1 MRYYFSVVFLFLFSS
16 VFSHSGGTDS
26 KGGHNDRVNGGYH
39 YHHGERA
46 HSHQNGCKYKNES
59 IKKTESKS
67 NAINDGVFGVPSM
80 VYWMSIFIISF
91 LAAINMSIE
100 DNKVKGQQY
109 FEKYFFWPSFM
120 IVYLLPSYYCIVR
133 EDYLVAF
140 GFLILSLM
148 IVGLPYVIMTAAL
161 SYILIKP
168 SIKIIN
174 KFKKKSFESNTAESS
189 NSKISQWLKSTKA
202 QNIFVTLFLISIFG
216 GCLYLGSKYSKSE
229 KTLEEKIY
237 KNNPILKELDEIS
250 RENEKRM
257 EQSEESR
264 IRVEAIIN
272 NLIIPNSSS
281 TENNSSNVY
290 TTNDLSP
297 NGQYD
302 KIVNHSYYT
311 LSYAEAHEQAEWVMY
326 TLQGS
331 ALNPSIGRTDNFRP
345 DPRVSTGTA
354 QLSDYRGSGFDR
366 GHLAPAADMKYSSTS
381 MSESFFMS
389 NMSPQTPSF
398 NRQIWRK
405 IESQFR
411 SWGHE
416 YEKIIVVTG
425 PVLNGDYLGAI
436 GSNGVTVPRYYYKVA
451 IDPNNL
457 ERNIAVLI
465 ENKGSSASVQ
475 SFVVSIDYLESVTG
489 IDFFYK
495 LDDALETLI
504 ESTTHKN
511 LWNWNTTS
519 SNRTYTTT
527 VTPNTTEPS
536 NNTQGVTG
544 DYFKTTSGTK
554 YHKDGCRYLSR
565 SKIPI
570 TLSEAQESG
579 LGPCSVCKP

>member
-1 MRYYFSVVFLFLFSS
+1 M
-16 VFSHSGGTDS
+16 
-26 KGGHNDRVNGGYH
+26 K
-39 YHHGERA
+39 
-46 HSHQNGCKYKNES
+46 HQ
-59 IKKTESKS
+59 
-67 NAINDGVFGVPSM
+67 
-80 VYWMSIFIISF
+80 
-91 LAAINMSIE
+91 
-100 DNKVKGQQY
+100 
-109 FEKYFFWPSFM
+109 
-120 IVYLLPSYYCIVR
+120 LL
-133 EDYLVAF
+133 LV
-140 GFLILSLM
+140 
-148 IVGLPYVIMTAAL
+148 
-161 SYILIKP
+161 
-168 SIKIIN
+168 
-174 KFKKKSFESNTAESS
+174 
-189 NSKISQWLKSTKA
+189 
-202 QNIFVTLFLISIFG
+202 LFLI
-216 GCLYLGSKYSKSE
+216 GSLFSFS
-229 KTLEEKIY
+229 
-237 KNNPILKELDEIS
+237 
-250 RENEKRM
+250 
-257 EQSEESR
+257 Q
-264 IRVEAIIN
+264 V
-272 NLIIPNSSS
+272 
-281 TENNSSNVY
+281 
-290 TTNDLSP
+290 LSP
-297 NGQYD
+297 NGKYD

-331 ALNPSIGRTDNFRP
+331 ALNPSIGRTDNFRT

-366 GHLAPAADMKYSSTS
+366 GHLAPAADMKYTSTS

-411 SWGHE
+411 NWGHE
-416 YEKIIVVTG
+416 YGKIIVVTG

-436 GSNGVTVPRYYYKVA
+436 GSSRVTVPRYYYKVA

-475 SFVVSIDYLESVTG
+475 SFVVSIDHLESVTG

-495 LDDALETLI
+495 LDDALETRI

-511 LWNWNTTS
+511 LWNWNATS

-527 VTPNTTEPS
+527 VTPNTVEPS

-554 YHKDGCRYLSR
+554 FHKDGCRYLSK

-570 TLSEAQESG
+570 TLSEAQERG